1 MNRTS
6 LLKADSRRLKA
17 PERSEGINRLL
28 DIVVEEVS
36 LVDRAANKHR
46 FLIVKRSDE
55 MDETTTDTTTSPA
68 DETTAETNP
77 APAPDSEAGGA
88 DEGAGGGG
96 EPTGGATES
105 APLAVAVAALEG
117 LTETVE
123 LLGTLGEEEAKP
135 RLAELATELRGVS
148 ERLWAA
154 CRPPGVSAQ
163 PSAVSEGVP
172 SAGELMA
179 DGRMLTAGERS
190 EPGAA
195 FASVIEAVRATLQR
209 VEAACRPPGVSGQP
223 SAVSEG
229 APSAGQLIADGRTL
243 TAGEQSEPSDGGLGD
258 QLAELATELRALTDT
273 VKEQQQ
279 RLARL
284 EKRFGLPNSAP
295 SGERPP
301 RADDEDVGWPM
312 DLNRPFDR
320 ESVDKAISFH
330 EL

>member
-1 MNRTS
+1 MSARS
-6 LLKADSRRLKA
+6 KA
-17 PERSEGINRLL
+17 EHGVNRLL

-68 DETTAETNP
+68 DETAAETNP
-77 APAPDSEAGGA
+77 APVPDTEAGSAG
-88 DEGAGGGG
+88 ESTGGGG
-96 EPTGGATES
+96 SEPTGGATDS

-148 ERLWAA
+148 ERLAQVA
-154 CRPPGVSAQ
+154 GGEGGDDGASADA
-163 PSAVSEGVP
+163 SDGTD
-172 SAGELMA
+172 AGA
-179 DGRMLTAGERS
+179 PAKDGG
-190 EPGAA
+190 PA

-209 VEAACRPPGVSGQP
+209 VGSLLEAGGDDAAGGDGGGDSDGGESG
-223 SAVSEG
+223 S
-229 APSAGQLIADGRTL
+229 T
-243 TAGEQSEPSDGGLGD
+243 SDGGLGN

-301 RADDEDVGWPM
+301 RAEDEDVGWPM

-330 EL
+330 DV

>member
-1 MNRTS
+1 MSARS
-6 LLKADSRRLKA
+6 KA
-17 PERSEGINRLL
+17 EHGVNRLL

-88 DEGAGGGG
+88 GESTGGGD
-96 EPTGGATES
+96 EPTGFAVDS

-148 ERLWAA
+148 ERLAQVA
-154 CRPPGVSAQ
+154 GGVGGEDGASTDA
-163 PSAVSEGVP
+163 SDGTE
-172 SAGELMA
+172 AGEPA
-179 DGRMLTAGERS
+179 KD
-190 EPGAA
+190 GAA

-209 VEAACRPPGVSGQP
+209 VGSLLEAGGDDQAGSDGGGDSDDDGSG
-223 SAVSEG
+223 S
-229 APSAGQLIADGRTL
+229 T
-243 TAGEQSEPSDGGLGD
+243 SDGGLGD

-330 EL
+330 DV

>member
-1 MNRTS
+1 MSARS
-6 LLKADSRRLKA
+6 KA
-17 PERSEGINRLL
+17 EHGVNRLL

-68 DETTAETNP
+68 DETAAETNP
-77 APAPDSEAGGA
+77 AATSDSETSGTGESA
-88 DEGAGGGG
+88 G
-96 EPTGGATES
+96 EPTGGATDS

-148 ERLWAA
+148 ERL
-154 CRPPGVSAQ
+154 AQ
-163 PSAVSEGVP
+163 VAGGEGGDDGAFADGSEGTE
-172 SAGELMA
+172 AGEPA
-179 DGRMLTAGERS
+179 KDS
-190 EPGAA
+190 AA

-209 VEAACRPPGVSGQP
+209 VGGLLEAGDDDQAGSDGGVSD
-223 SAVSEG
+223 
-229 APSAGQLIADGRTL
+229 AGDDDGSDST
-243 TAGEQSEPSDGGLGD
+243 GDGGLGD
-258 QLAELATELRALTDT
+258 QLAELATEVRALTDT

-279 RLARL
+279 RLSRL

-295 SGERPP
+295 SGERPS
-301 RADDEDVGWPM
+301 RAEDEDVGWPM

-330 EL
+330 DV

>member
-1 MNRTS
+1 MSARS
-6 LLKADSRRLKA
+6 KA
-17 PERSEGINRLL
+17 EHGVNRLL

-77 APAPDSEAGGA
+77 APAPESEAGGA
-88 DEGAGGGG
+88 DEGAGGGGDEGAGGGG

-148 ERLWAA
+148 ERL
-154 CRPPGVSAQ
+154 AQ
-163 PSAVSEGVP
+163 VAGGEGSEDGA
-172 SAGELMA
+172 STDSSDGTEAGEPA
-179 DGRMLTAGERS
+179 KD
-190 EPGAA
+190 GAA

-209 VEAACRPPGVSGQP
+209 VGSLLEAGGDDQTGS
-223 SAVSEG
+223 
-229 APSAGQLIADGRTL
+229 DGGSDSDGSDST
-243 TAGEQSEPSDGGLGD
+243 GDGGLGD
-258 QLAELATELRALTDT
+258 QLAELATELRGLIDT

-330 EL
+330 DV